1 MIDYRIQPIA
11 EFSPKI
17 GELVSMLEHTRAVTL
32 EEIKNL
38 SEEELDF
45 LVTPESNSIGALLQ
59 HIAAIEFV
67 HQVISFENRD
77 LNKNELEE
85 WKSALE
91 LGESARKNIR
101 KHTISY
107 YIEVLTQ
114 VRAKTVERL
123 KELDDNWLFEEKK
136 WPNGVPYNYY
146 YLWFHVLE
154 DEINHRGQIRTI
166 KRLFATSSN
175 IQ

>member
-45 LVTPESNSIGALLQ
+45 LITPESNSIGALLQ

-77 LNKNELEE
+77 LNKHELEE

-91 LGESARKNIR
+91 LGEAAK
-101 KHTISY
+101 KHS
-107 YIEVLTQ
+107 
-114 VRAKTVERL
+114 KT
-123 KELDDNWLFEEKK
+123 
-136 WPNGVPYNYY
+136 YN
-146 YLWFHVLE
+146 
-154 DEINHRGQIRTI
+154 
-166 KRLFATSSN
+166 
-175 IQ
+175 